1 MTSPAGALVEPQPK
15 ELVPDLVNQLL
26 SFPDLISPTH
36 WMLWAIETVCGVN
49 PATWA
54 AEQFIGD
61 WEAFSKAGS
70 ALENLANFNG
80 TLMKALDDGAD
91 RMLGDW
97 QGNAAQ
103 ACNQY
108 FDGVSGALREQ
119 MAALD
124 AVAEQFHRVAQGINT
139 TVSLVVSLIEA
150 LVDALLA
157 FALEMAV
164 GAASSPTV
172 VGPVLAGAAAAFTLT
187 KAMGIWGAII
197 KAHSDA
203 WNLVQFFF
211 GLCAGYL
218 GALKGM
224 ENVPLPAGAY
234 DHQGV

>member
-1 MTSPAGALVEPQPK
+1 MTSPAGELVEPLPK

-36 WMLWAIETVCGVN
+36 WMLWAMETVCGVN
-49 PATWA
+49 PAKWA
-54 AEQFIGD
+54 AEQFVGD
-61 WEAFSKAGS
+61 WESFSKAGS
-70 ALENLANFNG
+70 ALANLANFNG
-80 TLMKALDDGAD
+80 ALMKALDDGSD

-97 QGNAAQ
+97 QGNAAH

-108 FDGVSGALREQ
+108 FDEVSAALREQ
-119 MAALD
+119 MTALD

-139 TVSLVVSLIEA
+139 TASLMASLLEMLA
-150 LVDALLA
+150 DALLA
-157 FALEMAV
+157 LALEAAA
-164 GAASSPTV
+164 GAASTPTV

-187 KAMGIWGAII
+187 KAMGVWGEII
-197 KAHSDA
+197 NAHSRA
-203 WNLVQFFF
+203 WTLVQIFF

-234 DHQGV
+234 DHKGA